1 MKKKF
6 DNLGRICIPKHI
18 REDLALDENSYL
30 SIEYD
35 KNQKQITLKK
45 TEQTCAVCSSADDLL
60 QIERLCLCKKCLR
73 KFIEQA

>member
-45 TEQTCAVCSSADDLL
+45 NGADLRRL
-60 QIERLCLCKKCLR
+60 QQCRRPFANR
-73 KFIEQA
+73 KPLPL